1 MTFGVTSEVTEA
13 LLLVSGPECRVLHP
27 PLAIPGRGTP
37 EQGPM
42 KVIWIIDS
50 EQWPRALLRA
60 ELIERGFD
68 AVGYVSVADAS
79 PAIGE
84 RFPDVIVIDLRG
96 ASREEA
102 AELFQ
107 IGVPVIAIAGIPEP
121 EWIGEFPWATLL
133 RRPVSIGDI
142 ADAVSSQ
149 K

>member
-1 MTFGVTSEVTEA
+1 MRQSQKRYSSLSRLPGTSHSE
-13 LLLVSGPECRVLHP
+13 R
-27 PLAIPGRGTP
+27 
-37 EQGPM
+37 M
-42 KVIWIIDS
+42 KVIWIIDR

-79 PAIGE
+79 PTIGE
-84 RFPDVIVIDLRG
+84 RFPDAIVIELRG
-96 ASREEA
+96 ASREDA

-107 IGVPVIAIAGIPEP
+107 IGVPVTAIAGIPEP
-121 EWIGEFPWATLL
+121 EWIGEFPWAAVL
-133 RRPVSIGDI
+133 RRPVAIGEI